1 MEEGAL
7 YIKNPLPREEGALYI
22 KSPLPREEGALY
34 IKRAHFQ
41 GKKVH
46 YLFFF

>member
-7 YIKNPLPREEGALYI
+7 YIKN
-22 KSPLPREEGALY
+22 PLPREEGALY